1 MNLPSG
7 EDHATDTA
15 DAAPTTTRRFRFPL
29 PFDPVRLLAGVLTRW
44 PWLVVGMLTLGT
56 LGGIVGIQITNQ
68 SFAVSA
74 SLIKRRVPQ
83 TVQASET
90 GQAFRP
96 VDLNDATLL
105 ATLLASEPLDLAFKR
120 AENGIDSSRAR
131 SLVEASQLEGTDIF
145 FITYHSPQSP
155 EDAVNF
161 SRIWAEEISAYT
173 KRLQQ
178 TEARDV
184 RAILEKEVSVMER
197 EISAT
202 NLEILNFSKEKDFL
216 GGDAQVA
223 AVLGKLSQIELGLDA
238 ARTSVDTKKQQI
250 EKLTEQIERQ
260 SPIELQIKTARDEL
274 ASLRSTYT
282 DENPL
287 VQAKL
292 QTIDYLSG
300 EIDKLNKVGNAE
312 LAAYTGTPLGNQ
324 LYLTIIGL
332 RNEILGAESSI
343 RSLEKL
349 RESTASR
356 LTEFPAIISEFE
368 ALQKK
373 RDANIEGLSLMKN
386 RLKEAEIFAS
396 GAPGYWQV
404 FQAPDPRSI
413 VPSSLMKKPAI
424 LGFAGAIG
432 GAGIAVLL
440 TLLLTHR
447 TSRRS
452 ILECC
457 AATRAPLICHLPTS
471 FEEDARAAINHFWIT
486 HLAPRLDHSVPILF
500 WTAALEPADERRLWS
515 MLAATAFKDT
525 GKPMQVLDLTPDSI
539 WAEGGLTESL
549 TWLNSQADYFDKDS
563 PILLRSASLPPHD
576 TRTML
581 GKVEHWIAVVAGQ
594 KTSLQRAVEFRQLSD
609 AYLPACGGT
618 IAWTERP
625 EGRIRVAADAI
636 SLFIAERFS

>member
-1 MNLPSG
+1 MCALG
-7 EDHATDTA
+7 A
-15 DAAPTTTRRFRFPL
+15 
-29 PFDPVRLLAGVLTRW
+29 
-44 PWLVVGMLTLGT
+44 LGT
-56 LGGIVGIQITNQ
+56 IVGIQITNQ

-105 ATLLASEPLDLAFKR
+105 ATLLANEPLDLAFKR

-145 FITYHSPQSP
+145 FITYHSPLSP
-155 EDAVNF
+155 EDAVSF

-173 KRLQQ
+173 RRLQQ

-184 RAILEKEVSVMER
+184 RAILEKEVSAIER
-197 EISAT
+197 EIAET
-202 NLEILNFSKEKDFL
+202 NLEILNFTKEKNFL

-223 AVLGKLSQIELGLDA
+223 AVLGKLAQIELGLDA

-250 EKLTEQIERQ
+250 EKFTDQIKRQ

-292 QTIDYLSG
+292 QTIEYLTG
-300 EIDKLNKVGNAE
+300 EINKLNKVGNAE
-312 LAAYTGTPLGNQ
+312 LSIYTGTPLGNQ
-324 LYLTIIGL
+324 LYLAIIGL

-343 RSLEKL
+343 KSLEKL
-349 RESTASR
+349 RESTAAR
-356 LTEFPAIISEFE
+356 LGEFPAIISEYE

-373 RDANIEGLSLMKN
+373 RDSHIEGLSLMKN

-424 LGFAGAIG
+424 LGFAGLIA

-486 HLAPRLDHSVPILF
+486 HLAPRLDHSGPILF
-500 WTAALEPADERRLWS
+500 WTAALDPADERRLWS
-515 MLAATAFKDT
+515 MLADAASQDT
-525 GKPMQVLDLTPDSI
+525 GKPMRVLDLTPDSI
-539 WAEGGLTESL
+539 WADGPPIESL
-549 TWLNSQADYFDKDS
+549 KWLDPQSDNACKDA
-563 PILLRSASLPPHD
+563 PVLLRAASLPQHD
-576 TRTML
+576 TRAML
-581 GKVEHWIAVVAGQ
+581 SQVEYWIAVVAGQ
-594 KTSLQRAVEFRQLSD
+594 KTSLRRAVDFRQISE
-609 AYLPACGGT
+609 AYLPVCGGT

-625 EGRIRVAADAI
+625 QGRIREAADAI
-636 SLFIAERFS
+636 SCFIAKRFS

>member
-1 MNLPSG
+1 MDLQSG
-7 EDHATDTA
+7 EDHATDTDDSA
-15 DAAPTTTRRFRFPL
+15 STAIRRFRFPL

-44 PWLVVGMLTLGT
+44 PWLVAGMFTLGAI
-56 LGGIVGIQITNQ
+56 GSIVGIQITNQ

-105 ATLLASEPLDLAFKR
+105 ATLLASEPLDLATKR
-120 AENGIDSSRAR
+120 ADNGIDSKRAR

-145 FITYHSPQSP
+145 FITYHSPLSA
-155 EDAVNF
+155 EDAVSF
-161 SRIWAEEISAYT
+161 SRIWAEEIGAYT

-202 NLEILNFSKEKDFL
+202 NLEILNFSKEKNFL

-238 ARTSVDTKKQQI
+238 ARTSADTKKLQI
-250 EKLTEQIERQ
+250 EKLTEQIARQ
-260 SPIELQIKTARDEL
+260 SPIELQIKNARDEL

-292 QTIDYLSG
+292 QTIDYLTG
-300 EIDKLNKVGNAE
+300 EINKLNKVGNAE

-343 RSLEKL
+343 KSLETL

-356 LTEFPAIISEFE
+356 LTEFPAIISEYE

-413 VPSSLMKKPAI
+413 IPSSLIKKPAI
-424 LGFAGAIG
+424 LGFAGAVG
-432 GAGIAVLL
+432 GAGVAVLL

-486 HLAPRLDHSVPILF
+486 HLARRLDHSGPILF

-515 MLAATAFKDT
+515 MLAAAALKDT
-525 GKPMQVLDLTPDSI
+525 GKPLKVLDLTPDSI
-539 WAEGGLTESL
+539 WADGAPVESL
-549 TWLNSQADYFDKDS
+549 TWLHSHADHYDKDS
-563 PILLRSASLPPHD
+563 PILLRSASLPQHD
-576 TRTML
+576 TRAVL
-581 GKVEHWIAVVAGQ
+581 SKVEHWIAVVAGQ
-594 KTSLQRAVEFRQLSD
+594 KTSLQRAVEFRQLSE

-636 SLFIAERFS
+636 SLFIAKRFS